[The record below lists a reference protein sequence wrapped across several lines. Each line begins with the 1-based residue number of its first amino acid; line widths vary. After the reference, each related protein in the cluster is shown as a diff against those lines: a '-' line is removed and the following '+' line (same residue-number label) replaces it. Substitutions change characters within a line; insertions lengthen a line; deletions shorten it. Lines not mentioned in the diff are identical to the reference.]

1 MGNKEFAVGPV
12 LRHQRADHT
21 IGIGVLDPF
30 PGLYL
35 FRTHKT
41 LRICVFDSFKNNSSI
56 PFVSAK
62 LACFRLNNRI
72 VLSANKF
79 FHDIKPPDQDPL

>member
-1 MGNKEFAVGPV
+1 MGNKEFAVRPV
-12 LRHQRADHT
+12 LRHQRADHS
-21 IGIGVLDPF
+21 IGIGVLDSL

-41 LRICVFDSFKNNSSI
+41 LRIRVFDSFKNDTSI
-56 PFVSAK
+56 PFVSTK

-79 FHDIKPPDQDPL
+79 FHDVKPPD